1 LFGFT
6 SVDNSKWNVHS
17 VLDGEPTDG
26 GLRVAT
32 FERKA
37 SSYS

>member
-1 LFGFT
+1 
-6 SVDNSKWNVHS
+6 VHS

-26 GLRVAT
+26 SLCVAT

>member
-1 LFGFT
+1 
-6 SVDNSKWNVHS
+6 

-26 GLRVAT
+26 SLCVAT

>member
-1 LFGFT
+1 LVSRVLTTASGT
-6 SVDNSKWNVHS
+6 CTL